1 MFLVRHWNISGLIT
15 KTLCALLF
23 RNQMSSRIRVAAAK
37 LLIDD
42 KNTSLAD
49 PLINMLV
56 VLRMNKSFMEFMRS
70 NKNARDGV
78 TIIPG
83 LAN

>member
-1 MFLVRHWNISGLIT
+1 MNSAANI
-15 KTLCALLF
+15 
-23 RNQMSSRIRVAAAK
+23 
-37 LLIDD
+37 LIDD

-70 NKNARDGV
+70 NKSARYGV
-78 TIIPG
+78 TTVPG
-83 LAN
+83 LAK